1 MGSGIMKIHT
11 EYYFEVDPY
20 NVLLRNNER
29 YRFILE
35 DFESEELALDAMRKL
50 GEMFEK
56 DFSPKS
62 GYNFSLELRKKIRIE
77 RE

>member
-1 MGSGIMKIHT
+1 
-11 EYYFEVDPY
+11 
-20 NVLLRNNER
+20 LRNNER

-62 GYNFSLELRKKIRIE
+62 GYSCSLELRKKIRIE
-77 RE
+77 GE

>member
-1 MGSGIMKIHT
+1 MKIHT

-56 DFSPKS
+56 DFSPKWFN
-62 GYNFSLELRKKIRIE
+62 YSLELRKKIRIE